1 MQELFH
7 KLGEH
12 IGYVIIA
19 AITVIVIWIKD
30 LIKKWVERKKRQK
43 DHSISGKNIKI
54 HSELDEIL
62 TEFRLLTD
70 CARISIIQFHNGEYF
85 YNGSPILKFSMT
97 HESCARGVSSTI
109 QKIQGY
115 YLSPYYKLIELA
127 EKEFS
132 VISVENMEDLNLKG
146 FFHAN
151 NTISFILLP
160 IKCEKNVNMIGLLLI
175 EWCSEPKSE
184 KINKEEIQ
192 KLCGKFL
199 SLIKNIL
206 NNKKVETSDETRI

>member
-1 MQELFH
+1 MDQLLQ

-12 IGYVIIA
+12 VAYIVIVV
-19 AITVIVIWIKD
+19 ITFIVIWITEK
-30 LIKKWVERKKRQK
+30 IKKLLQKRKKK
-43 DHSISGKNIKI
+43 LNDAITSKNIKI
-54 HSELDEIL
+54 YSELDEIL
-62 TEFRLLTD
+62 TEFRVLSD
-70 CARISIIQFHNGEYF
+70 CARISILQFHNGEYF

-127 EKEFS
+127 QKEFT

-160 IKCEKNVNMIGLLLI
+160 IKCGKNVNMIGLLLI

-206 NNKKVETSDETRI
+206 NNKKVEISDETRI

>member
-19 AITVIVIWIKD
+19 TITVIIIWIKD
-30 LIKKWVERKKRQK
+30 LIKKFIERKKRQK
-43 DHSISGKNIKI
+43 DHSISHKNIKI

-70 CARISIIQFHNGEYF
+70 SARISIIQFHNGEYF

-97 HESCARGVSSTI
+97 HESRTRGMSSI
-109 QKIQGY
+109 IEKIQGY
-115 YLSPYYKLIELA
+115 YLSPYYNIVEFA
-127 EKEFS
+127 ENDFEIHDIKDLKES
-132 VISVENMEDLNLKG
+132 NLKG
-146 FFHAN
+146 FLHSN
-151 NTISFILLP
+151 NTLCFAVLA
-160 IKCEKNVNMIGLLLI
+160 IKCHKNINIIGLVLI
-175 EWCSEPKSE
+175 EWASAIKQQS
-184 KINKEEIQ
+184 INKVEIQ
-192 KLCGKFL
+192 KTSEKYI

-206 NNKKVETSDETRI
+206 NNKKITENNL